1 MYSIHILN
9 DNLNS
14 FWRGICVH
22 FPNPVSY
29 TLISIAHL
37 CSQFMLLN
45 LQFIALNFKFWQ
57 MFVKENFYPSI
68 LFGNPAYQIKRFP
81 HRSITFGLNVPY
93 VFISI
98 YFKIVIHLL
107 IKHTCFNIMFFTC
120 TIKNNMI
127 RNTIHKPISLVLDDL
142 ST

>member
-1 MYSIHILN
+1 MGLKMYSIHILN

-22 FPNPVSY
+22 FPILVSY
-29 TLISIAHL
+29 TLTSIAPL
-37 CSQFMLLN
+37 CSQFLLLN

-57 MFVKENFYPSI
+57 MFVKDNFYPSI
-68 LFGNPAYQIKRFP
+68 LFGNPTYQIKRLL

-93 VFISI
+93 VFIFI

-107 IKHTCFNIMFFTC
+107 IKNTCFNIMFLHALLRKTW
-120 TIKNNMI
+120 
-127 RNTIHKPISLVLDDL
+127 
-142 ST
+142 